1 MKYEDWHTHNS
12 LCRHAIGTV
21 DQYINRAIKIDL
33 NVIGF
38 SDHFPYDFLL
48 EHIPSLKKLPYRDMA
63 MTLMEVEEYIK
74 SVENLKAL
82 YHDKIQ
88 IRLGFEI
95 DYFETKEQIL
105 NNHLNKII
113 GRLDYILSSVHIL
126 FGKYGIFLIDD
137 IRSIK
142 HYELYDSIDEIYLEY
157 YQSIQNMINSKKHYI
172 DILTHFDLPKKF
184 DKRAE
189 DKELVMN
196 EVIKTLELVKKRNLT
211 IEVNTSGLRKRVKE
225 QYPSEEILQK
235 MFEFD
240 IPVLLGSD
248 AHHPSELA
256 DRFGKMVKLL
266 KRVGYNQLA
275 HYNKRKRTFIEI

>member
-21 DQYINRAIKIDL
+21 DQYIKRAIKIDL
-33 NVIGF
+33 NLIGF

-48 EHIPSLKKLPYRDMA
+48 EHIPALKKLPYRDMA
-63 MTLMEVEEYIK
+63 MKLMEVEEYIK
-74 SVENLKAL
+74 SIENLKAL

-95 DYFETKEQIL
+95 DYFENKEDFL
-105 NNHLNKII
+105 NNQLNKII

-126 FGKYGIFLIDD
+126 FGKYGAFLIDD
-137 IRSIK
+137 IRAIK
-142 HYELYDSIDEIYLEY
+142 HYELYNSIDEIYLEY

-172 DILTHFDLPKKF
+172 DIITHFDLPKKF

-196 EVIKTLELVKKRNLT
+196 EVLKTLELVKKRNLS
-211 IEVNTSGLRKRVKE
+211 IELNTSGLRRRVKE
-225 QYPSEEILQK
+225 QYPSKEILQR

-248 AHHPSELA
+248 AHHPSEIA
-256 DRFGKMVKLL
+256 DKFEKMVKLL
-266 KRVGYNQLA
+266 KRIGYNQLA
-275 HYNKRKRTFIEI
+275 HYNERKRTFIEI